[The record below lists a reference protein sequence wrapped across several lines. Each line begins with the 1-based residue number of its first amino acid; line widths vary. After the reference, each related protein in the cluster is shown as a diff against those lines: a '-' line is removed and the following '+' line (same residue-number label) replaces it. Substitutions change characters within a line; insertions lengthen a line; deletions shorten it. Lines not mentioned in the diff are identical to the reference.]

1 MSPGVQAVVALVFV
15 AVLGAVLIQPVLDAV
30 DAPLPRPTPT
40 ESAERDPA
48 ASRPDEGPATQSP
61 GPSPN
66 AEASGEISGPLRTQP
81 LFDRFPRRCVKPAAP
96 RTDRLVFVADGLA
109 QTATNFQADSAQ
121 GQVGAA
127 GLVGLDVTATT
138 YASYVKPRDVLFAPW
153 EGTAGADGAR
163 TKPRIAAAAWSPM
176 SSCALALT
184 SKGSLQVVPSRSIL
198 VRGGVRHF
206 AFSPDG
212 KRFAVVVQ
220 EGVTTSIWLAR
231 LSGERLREVYRVQNG
246 STLRIEGWAPD
257 GDMIYLTESP
267 DERLRFVI
275 VVGSAQTGR
284 VRGASNVQ
292 LEQCAGRLL
301 GLLDG
306 AVIEIPSWRGFL
318 YVTQRSGD
326 PAYTSISCS
335 PDGRFI
341 AAVRDASLV
350 LLDRDGNLL
359 RELTT
364 DDGYRDIDPD
374 WGQSGSG
381 LLFGRVP
388 DAGGSAQVWHI
399 AEGGVPR
406 NTGLVYD
413 GRGAAAI
420 DWSASPPTGLP

>member
-15 AVLGAVLIQPVLDAV
+15 TVLGAVLIQPVLDAV
-30 DAPLPRPTPT
+30 DAPLPGPTPT
-40 ESAERDPA
+40 ESGERDPTGT
-48 ASRPDEGPATQSP
+48 RPNEEPATQSP
-61 GPSPN
+61 SPSPS
-66 AEASGEISGPLRTQP
+66 AEASGEISGSLRTQP
-81 LFDRFPRRCVKPAAP
+81 LYDRFPRRCLSPAAP
-96 RTDRLVFVADGLA
+96 RSDRLVFVADRLA
-109 QTATNFQADSAQ
+109 QTATNFEADASQ
-121 GQVGAA
+121 GQVGASA
-127 GLVGLDVTATT
+127 LVGLDVSATT
-138 YASYVKPRDVLFAPW
+138 YASYVKARDVLFAPW
-153 EGTAGADGAR
+153 EGIAGADGAR
-163 TKPRIAAAAWSPM
+163 PGTRIAAAAWSPM

-184 SKGSLQVVPSRSIL
+184 SKGSLQVVPNGSIL

-212 KRFAVVVQ
+212 KKVAVIVQ
-220 EGVTTSIWLAR
+220 EGETTSTWVAR

-246 STLRIEGWAPD
+246 SPLRIEAWAPD
-257 GDMIYLTESP
+257 GDTIYLTRSP
-267 DERLRFVI
+267 DARLRFVI
-275 VVGSAQTGR
+275 VVGSPQTGG
-284 VRGASNVQ
+284 VRGASDVQ

-318 YVTQRSGD
+318 YVTERDDGA
-326 PAYTSISCS
+326 AYTSISCS

-341 AAVRDASLV
+341 AAVRDGSLV

-364 DDGYRDIDPD
+364 DEGYRDIDPD

-399 AEGGVPR
+399 PEGGAPR
-406 NTGLVYD
+406 NTGLLYD